1 MVTGA
6 VNNAPPVVL
15 GRIITDTYDDKAI
28 IVHNLSKAGK
38 TWGQIFRL
46 LTREK
51 KRNLKAA
58 VSVYRAIF
66 QAILLYGSETWVLKD
81 PSTLHK
87 LEIFQRRCA
96 RFSTGEYIHPQEN
109 GEWIYPHTEDVFK
122 KAELESIENYIKKR
136 QVQVAKHLSPK
147 SKALTDIANFFRN
160 RS

>member
-6 VNNAPPVVL
+6 VNNALPVVL
-15 GRIITDTYDDKAI
+15 GRIITDTDDDKAI

-38 TWGQIFRL
+38 TWCQIFRL

-87 LEIFQRRCA
+87 LEIFHRRCA
-96 RFSTGEYIHPQEN
+96 RFLTGEYIHPQEN
-109 GEWIYPHTEDVFK
+109 GEWIYPRTEDVFK
-122 KAELESIENYIKKR
+122 KAELESIENYIKTTSSGG
-136 QVQVAKHLSPK
+136 Q
-147 SKALTDIANFFRN
+147 ALIPQEQSTDRYCIFL
-160 RS
+160 